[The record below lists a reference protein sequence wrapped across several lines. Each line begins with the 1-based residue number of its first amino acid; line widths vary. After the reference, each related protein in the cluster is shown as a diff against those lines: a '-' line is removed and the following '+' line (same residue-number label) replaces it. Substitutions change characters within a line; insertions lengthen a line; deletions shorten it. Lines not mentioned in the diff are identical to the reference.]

1 MHYTI
6 YILAEKKENN
16 KIKNLV
22 SNLPDKPGVYR
33 FYDKDDKLLYVGKA
47 KNLKKR
53 VSSYFTKHHD
63 SGKTRVLV
71 RKIADIKPIVVENE
85 SDALLLENNLIKT
98 HQPRYNVMLKDDKT
112 YPWIVIRNEEFPR
125 VHLTRNVIKDGSE
138 YFGPYTS
145 VKVVRTLLDMIRQLY
160 PIRNCKYK
168 LSPENIESGKFKA
181 CLEFHL
187 GNCLAPCEGEQSE
200 DDYLKNIDQVRNI
213 IRGDLNTVLSY
224 LKSMMQS
231 FAETYKFEDAE
242 TIRQKIELIENYKAK
257 STIVNP
263 KIHNLDVFGMVQ
275 DKQTAYVNFLKIAN
289 GAIIQAHT
297 IELKKRIEEDP
308 AELLSTA
315 IHEIR
320 GKLNSTSKTCL
331 VPMRP
336 AFEMDNLEFL
346 VPQRGDKKH
355 LLDLSM
361 RNAKY
366 YMLDKHKQIEHTN
379 PERHTKRILETLKS
393 DLHLTEE
400 PVHIECFD
408 NSNIQGHFPVA
419 ACVVFKNA
427 KPSKKDY
434 RHFNVKTVEGPDDF
448 ASMTEIITR
457 RYTRLR
463 DEGQSLPQLIIID
476 GGKGQLRAAVEALES
491 IGMRGKI
498 AIIGIAKRLE
508 EIFFPDDPVPLY
520 LDKNSESLKVIQ
532 HARDEAHRFGITFHR
547 NQRSKNFI
555 QSELDKIP
563 GIGKKTSENLL
574 KAFGSLKKIKEAKEE
589 DIANITGKAKAKI
602 IIDFFKSEE

>member
-1 MHYTI
+1 
-6 YILAEKKENN
+6 LAEKKENSN
-16 KIKNLV
+16 IKTLV
-22 SNLPDKPGVYR
+22 SALPENPGVYR

-71 RKIADIKPIVVENE
+71 RKIVDIRPIVVENE

-125 VHLTRNVIKDGSE
+125 VHLTRNMIKDGSE

-168 LSPENIESGKFKA
+168 LSRENIKSGKFKA
-181 CLEFHL
+181 CLEYHL
-187 GNCLAPCEGEQSE
+187 GNCLAPCEGKQEE
-200 DDYLKNIDQVRNI
+200 PDYLKNIEQIRNI

-224 LKSMMQS
+224 LKNMMQEY
-231 FAETYKFEDAE
+231 AEKYKFEDAE
-242 TIRQKIELIENYKAK
+242 NIRQKIALIENYKAK

-263 KIHNLDVFGMVQ
+263 KIHNLDVFGMVE
-275 DKQTAYVNFLKIAN
+275 DKQTVFVNFLKIAN
-289 GAIIQAHT
+289 GSIIQAHS
-297 IELKKRIEEDP
+297 IEIKKRIEEDP

-320 GKLNSTSKTCL
+320 AKLNSTSRTCL
-331 VPMRP
+331 VPITP
-336 AFEMDNLEFL
+336 AFEIDGLEFL
-346 VPQRGDKKH
+346 IPQRGDKKH

-366 YMLDKHKQIEHTN
+366 YMLDKHKQIEYIN
-379 PERHTKRILETLKS
+379 PERHSKRILETLKS

-408 NSNIQGHFPVA
+408 NSNIQGHYPVA
-419 ACVVFKNA
+419 ACVVFKNV

-434 RHFNVKTVEGPDDF
+434 RHFNIKTVVGPDDF
-448 ASMTEIITR
+448 ASMKEIIIR
-457 RYTRLR
+457 RYKRLQ
-463 DEGQSLPQLIIID
+463 EENLSLPQLIIID
-476 GGKGQLRAAVEALES
+476 GGKGQLRASVEALDA
-491 IGMRGKI
+491 IGLRGKI

-547 NQRSKNFI
+547 NQRSKDFI

-563 GIGKKTSENLL
+563 GIGTKTAETLL
-574 KAFGSLKKIKEAKEE
+574 KTFGSLKKIKETEEEEIAKH
-589 DIANITGKAKAKI
+589 IGKAKAKVI
-602 IIDFFKSEE
+602 VGFFDGK

>member
-1 MHYTI
+1 M
-6 YILAEKKENN
+6 AEKKENSN
-16 KIKNLV
+16 IKTLV
-22 SNLPDKPGVYR
+22 SALPENPGVYR

-71 RKIADIKPIVVENE
+71 RKIVDIRPIVVENE

-125 VHLTRNVIKDGSE
+125 VHLTRNMIKDGSE

-168 LSPENIESGKFKA
+168 LSRENIKSGKFKA
-181 CLEFHL
+181 CLEYHL
-187 GNCLAPCEGEQSE
+187 GNCLAPCEGKQEE
-200 DDYLKNIDQVRNI
+200 PDYLKNIEQIRNI

-224 LKSMMQS
+224 LKNMMQEY
-231 FAETYKFEDAE
+231 AEKYKFEDAE
-242 TIRQKIELIENYKAK
+242 NIRQKIALIENYKAK

-263 KIHNLDVFGMVQ
+263 KIHNLDVFGMVE
-275 DKQTAYVNFLKIAN
+275 DKQTVFVNFLKIAN
-289 GAIIQAHT
+289 GSIIQAHS
-297 IELKKRIEEDP
+297 IEIKKRIEEDP

-320 GKLNSTSKTCL
+320 AKLNSTSRTCL
-331 VPMRP
+331 VPITP
-336 AFEMDNLEFL
+336 AFEIDGLEFL
-346 VPQRGDKKH
+346 IPQRGDKKH

-366 YMLDKHKQIEHTN
+366 YMLDKHKQIEYIN
-379 PERHTKRILETLKS
+379 PERHSKRILETLKS

-408 NSNIQGHFPVA
+408 NSNIQGHYPVA
-419 ACVVFKNA
+419 ACVVFKNV

-434 RHFNVKTVEGPDDF
+434 RHFNIKTVVGPDDF
-448 ASMTEIITR
+448 ASMKEIIIR
-457 RYTRLR
+457 RYKRLQ
-463 DEGQSLPQLIIID
+463 EENLSLPQLIIID
-476 GGKGQLRAAVEALES
+476 GGKGQLRASVEALDA
-491 IGMRGKI
+491 IGLRGKI

-547 NQRSKNFI
+547 NQRSKDFI

-563 GIGKKTSENLL
+563 GIGTKTAETLL
-574 KAFGSLKKIKEAKEE
+574 KTFGSLKKIKETEEEEIAKH
-589 DIANITGKAKAKI
+589 IGKAKAKVI
-602 IIDFFKSEE
+602 VGFFDGK

>member
-1 MHYTI
+1 M
-6 YILAEKKENN
+6 AEKKENSN
-16 KIKNLV
+16 IKTLV
-22 SNLPDKPGVYR
+22 SALPENPGVYR

-71 RKIADIKPIVVENE
+71 RKIVDIRPIVVENE

-125 VHLTRNVIKDGSE
+125 VHLTRNMIKDGSE

-168 LSPENIESGKFKA
+168 LSRENIKSGKFKA
-181 CLEFHL
+181 CLEYHL
-187 GNCLAPCEGEQSE
+187 GNCLAPCEGKQEE
-200 DDYLKNIDQVRNI
+200 PDYLKNIEQIRNI

-224 LKSMMQS
+224 LKNMMQEY
-231 FAETYKFEDAE
+231 AEKYKFEDAE
-242 TIRQKIELIENYKAK
+242 NIRQKIALIENYKAK

-263 KIHNLDVFGMVQ
+263 KIHNLDVFGMVE
-275 DKQTAYVNFLKIAN
+275 DKQTVFVNFLKIAN
-289 GAIIQAHT
+289 GSIIQAHS
-297 IELKKRIEEDP
+297 IEIKKRIEEDP

-320 GKLNSTSKTCL
+320 AKLNSTSRTCL
-331 VPMRP
+331 VPITP
-336 AFEMDNLEFL
+336 AFEIDGLEFL
-346 VPQRGDKKH
+346 IPQRGDKKH

-366 YMLDKHKQIEHTN
+366 YMLDKHKQIEYIN
-379 PERHTKRILETLKS
+379 PERHSKRILETLKS

-408 NSNIQGHFPVA
+408 NSNIQGHYPVA

-434 RHFNVKTVEGPDDF
+434 RHFNIKTVVGPDDF
-448 ASMTEIITR
+448 ASMKEIIIR
-457 RYTRLR
+457 RYKRLQ
-463 DEGQSLPQLIIID
+463 EENLSLPQLIIID
-476 GGKGQLRAAVEALES
+476 GGKGQLRASVEALDA
-491 IGMRGKI
+491 IGLRGKI

-547 NQRSKNFI
+547 NQRSKAFI

-563 GIGKKTSENLL
+563 GIGTKTAETLL
-574 KAFGSLKKIKEAKEE
+574 KTFGSLKKIKETEEEEIAKH
-589 DIANITGKAKAKI
+589 IGKAKAKVI
-602 IIDFFKSEE
+602 VGFFDGK

>member
-1 MHYTI
+1 
-6 YILAEKKENN
+6 LSEKKEN
-16 KIKNLV
+16 IKLKTLV
-22 SNLPDKPGVYR
+22 SALPEKPGVYR

-71 RKIADIKPIVVENE
+71 RKIVDIKPIVVENE

-168 LSPENIESGKFKA
+168 LSEENIESGKFKA
-181 CLEFHL
+181 CLEYHL
-187 GNCLAPCEGEQSE
+187 GNCLAPCEGKQTEAE
-200 DDYLKNIDQVRNI
+200 YLENIEHIRNI
-213 IRGDLNTVLSY
+213 IKGDLNSVLSY
-224 LKSMMQS
+224 LKTLMQEY
-231 FAETYKFEDAE
+231 AENYKFEDAE
-242 TIRQKIELIENYKAK
+242 NMRQKITLIENYKAK

-263 KIHNLDVFGMVQ
+263 KIHNMDVFGMVE
-275 DKQTAYVNFLKIAN
+275 DKQTAYINFLKIAN
-289 GAIIQAHT
+289 GAIIQAHNLE
-297 IELKKRIEEDP
+297 IKKRIEEDP

-320 GKLNSTSKTCL
+320 AKLNSTSTTCL
-331 VPMRP
+331 VPIKP
-336 AFEMDNLEFL
+336 AFEVPELEFL
-346 VPQRGDKKH
+346 IPQRGDKKH

-366 YMLDKHKQIEHTN
+366 YMLDKHKQIEHIN
-379 PERHTKRILETLKS
+379 PERHSKRILETLKS

-434 RHFNVKTVEGPDDF
+434 RHYNIKTVVGPDDF
-448 ASMTEIITR
+448 ASMKEIIIR
-457 RYTRLR
+457 RYSRLKT
-463 DEGQSLPQLIIID
+463 ENQSLPQLIIID
-476 GGKGQLRAAVEALES
+476 GGKGQLRAAVEGLEA
-491 IGMRGKI
+491 INLRGKI

-508 EIFFPDDPVPLY
+508 EIFFPDDSVPLY

-547 NQRSKNFI
+547 NQRSKDFI

-563 GIGKKTSENLL
+563 GIGTKTAETLL
-574 KAFGSLKKIKEAKEE
+574 KAFGSLKKIKESNEEGIAKH
-589 DIANITGKAKAKI
+589 IGKAKAQVI
-602 IIDFFKSEE
+602 IEFFEKNKN

>member
-1 MHYTI
+1 M
-6 YILAEKKENN
+6 AKKKEN
-16 KIKNLV
+16 IKLKTLV
-22 SNLPDKPGVYR
+22 STLPEKPGVYR
-33 FYDKDDKLLYVGKA
+33 FYDKNDNLLYVGKA

-71 RKIADIKPIVVENE
+71 KKIVDIKPIVVENE

-98 HQPRYNVMLKDDKT
+98 HKPRYNVMLKDDKT

-168 LSPENIESGKFKA
+168 LSEDNINRGKFKA
-181 CLEFHL
+181 CLEYHL
-187 GNCLAPCEGEQSE
+187 GNCLAPCEGKQSE
-200 DDYLKNIDQVRNI
+200 SDYLNNIEQIRNI
-213 IRGDLNTVLSY
+213 VKGDLNSVLSY
-224 LKSMMQS
+224 LKNLMQE
-231 FAETYKFEDAE
+231 FAENYKFEDAE
-242 TIRQKIELIENYKAK
+242 NMRQKISLIENYKAK

-263 KIHNLDVFGMVQ
+263 KIHNMDVFGMVE
-275 DKQTAYVNFLKIAN
+275 DKQTAYINYLKIAN
-289 GAIIQAHT
+289 GAIIQAHS
-297 IELKKRIEEDP
+297 IEIKKRIEEDT
-308 AELLSTA
+308 AELLSTG

-320 GKLNSTSKTCL
+320 TKLNSTSTTCL
-331 VPMRP
+331 VPIKP
-336 AFEMDNLEFL
+336 AFGIKSLDFL
-346 VPQRGDKKH
+346 IPQRGDKKH

-366 YMLDKHKQIEHTN
+366 FMLDKHKQIEHTN
-379 PERHTKRILETLKS
+379 PERHTKRILETLKT

-408 NSNIQGHFPVA
+408 NSNIQGHYPVA

-434 RHFNVKTVEGPDDF
+434 RHFHIKTVEGPDDY
-448 ASMTEIITR
+448 ASMKEIIMR
-457 RYTRLR
+457 RYTRLT
-463 DEGQSLPQLIIID
+463 EENQSLPQLIIID
-476 GGKGQLRAAVEALES
+476 GGKGQLRAAVEGLEA
-491 IGMRGKI
+491 IGLRGKI

-508 EIFFPDDPVPLY
+508 EIFFPDDSVPLY

-547 NQRSKNFI
+547 NQRSKDFI
-555 QSELDKIP
+555 KSELDNIT
-563 GIGKKTSENLL
+563 GIGGKTTETLL
-574 KAFGSLKKIKEAKEE
+574 KVFGSLKKIKAANEAE
-589 DIANITGKAKAKI
+589 IAKHIGKAKAQLI
-602 IIDFFKSEE
+602 MEYFKTNNT